1 MNVAE
6 QIVEQLVDA
15 GVHHIY
21 GIVGDSLNPIVD
33 AVRKTGGSKKGG
45 IDWIHVRHEE
55 AAAFAA
61 SAEAQLTGKLAVC
74 AGSCGP
80 GNLHLI
86 NGLYDANRTGA
97 PVLAIASHI
106 PSVQIGSTYFQ
117 ETHPDRIFE
126 ECSVYNE
133 LISSAAQSP
142 RTVNSAIR
150 HAVGLGGVAVIT
162 LPGDITDLKAVEHVP
177 TYAPARPAT
186 LAPNATDIEEAAALL
201 NKADKVAIFAGAGV
215 EGAHDEVI
223 ALADALKAPIGH
235 SLRGKH
241 FIQYD
246 NPFDVGMTGLL
257 GYGAAAEGMN
267 EVEGWDPTH
276 QHVALSSMDPATGE
290 ILAEYAGAD
299 YEKRQQNAVTQDIA
313 MAGSAFKP
321 FALLAN
327 ARLGGTVYDT
337 YSGKSPQY
345 FRGMGTPVSND
356 GGYSFGNVTLVKA
369 TAYSMNTVFV
379 GLNDDVEPENTLKA
393 AIDAGIPEDTVGLN
407 DELLNVLG
415 PSSPHNI
422 DLTTAYSTIANGGE
436 RVTAHIVKKVEDSN
450 NKLLYS
456 GDVAPKRVFDVE
468 EVSSIMPALEAV
480 TKGEGTAANVDS
492 AIARLTTAGKTGTS
506 SEQLSAQFVGFVPGM
521 VTAVSMYQSDDEGN
535 SVPLDDVGGG
545 GQFHGGDWPVDVWI
559 DYMKPAT
566 ANLPG
571 DDFPWKVESNR
582 KVHNNAPTPAPKP
595 TVAFTSRVTYMRRA
609 R

>member
-6 QIVEQLVDA
+6 QIVAQLVDA
-15 GVHHIY
+15 GVHRIY

-33 AVRKTGGSKKGG
+33 AVRKTGGSAKGG

-117 ETHPDRIFE
+117 ETHPDRVFE

-162 LPGDITDLKAVEHVP
+162 LLGDITDLKAVEHVP
-177 TYAPARPAT
+177 TYAPVRPAT
-186 LAPNATDIEEAAALL
+186 LTPNPADIDEAAALL

-267 EVEGWDPTH
+267 DADVLILLGTDFPYDQFLPDTPTIQVDTHAEKLGRRTDVGLAIHAQVKPFIEALLPHLRAGRSDSFLKAKIKKHAEIMHAPVGAYTRNVEKMRPIHPEYAAHLLNETAAKDAIVTADTGMCNVWTARYIDPLGTRRLIGSLLHGSMANALPMALGAQVVYPDRQVVSVSGDGGLSMLLGELITAKMYDLPVKVVVFNNSTLGMVKLEMLVNGLPDFQTDVPDTNYAEIARAIGFHAERVEDASRLEGAYREAFAAPGPALVEVITDPN
-276 QHVALSSMDPATGE
+276 ALSLPPAITG
-290 ILAEYAGAD
+290 G
-299 YEKRQQNAVTQDIA
+299 QVV
-313 MAGSAFKP
+313 GF
-321 FALLAN
+321 
-327 ARLGGTVYDT
+327 
-337 YSGKSPQY
+337 
-345 FRGMGTPVSND
+345 
-356 GGYSFGNVTLVKA
+356 A
-369 TAYSMNTVFV
+369 TAMSKIVLNRGIAEAFSMATSNMR
-379 GLNDDVEPENTLKA
+379 N
-393 AIDAGIPEDTVGLN
+393 IP
-407 DELLNVLG
+407 
-415 PSSPHNI
+415 
-422 DLTTAYSTIANGGE
+422 
-436 RVTAHIVKKVEDSN
+436 
-450 NKLLYS
+450 
-456 GDVAPKRVFDVE
+456 
-468 EVSSIMPALEAV
+468 
-480 TKGEGTAANVDS
+480 
-492 AIARLTTAGKTGTS
+492 RL
-506 SEQLSAQFVGFVPGM
+506 
-521 VTAVSMYQSDDEGN
+521 
-535 SVPLDDVGGG
+535 
-545 GQFHGGDWPVDVWI
+545 
-559 DYMKPAT
+559 
-566 ANLPG
+566 
-571 DDFPWKVESNR
+571 
-582 KVHNNAPTPAPKP
+582 
-595 TVAFTSRVTYMRRA
+595 
-609 R
+609 